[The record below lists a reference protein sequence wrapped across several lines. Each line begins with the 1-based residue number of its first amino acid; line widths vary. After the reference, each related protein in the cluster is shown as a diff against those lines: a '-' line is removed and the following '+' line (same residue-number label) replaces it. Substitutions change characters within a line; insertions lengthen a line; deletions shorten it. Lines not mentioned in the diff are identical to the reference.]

1 MLRQPV
7 IGLQPAPGCVQ
18 TPITNQQARQFKARD
33 KLAQL
38 DVHNETWERT
48 MEGFFQNEDWKR
60 TSPSRRPVTTPPGRI
75 RATNSRVRPTSGSS
89 KNIGYEH
96 LTSPS
101 RRPTSPLSS
110 IADDRRQQ
118 SPTINPRTIGP
129 YGLNLAAL
137 PKKLAAQLLVVEAES
152 KNANVSVSASIA
164 SDEMHANKNKAEHTK
179 ETSKQLLEE
188 DEVSYVERL
197 KVCVCVCVCCVRVF
211 RSHMM

>member
-48 MEGFFQNEDWKR
+48 MEGFFDVQNEEWKR
-60 TSPSRRPVTTPPGRI
+60 TSPSRPPVTTPPGRI
-75 RATNSRVRPTSGSS
+75 RPTNSRVRPMSGSF

-137 PKKLAAQLLVVEAES
+137 PEKLAAQLLVVEAES

-179 ETSKQLLEE
+179 ETSNQLLEE

-197 KVCVCVCVCCVRVF
+197 KVCVCVRVVCVFFDRI
-211 RSHMM
+211 